1 MTIILVSHDIGFVT
15 GQVGKVVCVNQA
27 VAVHPTASLT
37 GDMMRDLYGQD
48 IRLVRHD
55 HTCAQQHEQQGAG

>member
-1 MTIILVSHDIGFVT
+1 
-15 GQVGKVVCVNQA
+15 

-37 GDMMRDLYGQD
+37 GDVMRDLYGQD

-55 HTCAQQHEQQGAG
+55 HSCVHQVQPREGQ